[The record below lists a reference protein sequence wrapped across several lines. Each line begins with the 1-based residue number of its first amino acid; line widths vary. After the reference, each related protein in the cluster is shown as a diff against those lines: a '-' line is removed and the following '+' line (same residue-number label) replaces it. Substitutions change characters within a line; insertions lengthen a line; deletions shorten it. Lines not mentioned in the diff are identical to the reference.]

1 VSPSLRLAAA
11 AAAALAVPALS
22 GCSAHYTI
30 LSVPAVSMTAPSLP
44 PGTAATPAGR
54 VTSEFCPGDD
64 PGVSHDDNVGLIDEA
79 VARAQQKSGAQ
90 YLSDVTI
97 ASDGMCV
104 YVDAMAMR

>member
-1 VSPSLRLAAA
+1 MSKLLPFVAGVAAVLGA
-11 AAAALAVPALS
+11 I
-22 GCSAHYTI
+22 GCGHYTI
-30 LSVPAVSMTAPSLP
+30 LTVPAISMTTPSMPL
-44 PGTAATPAGR
+44 GATAAPAGR

-64 PGVSHDDNVGLIDEA
+64 PAVSRDDNVGLIDEA
-79 VARAQQKSGAQ
+79 VARAQRKAGAQ